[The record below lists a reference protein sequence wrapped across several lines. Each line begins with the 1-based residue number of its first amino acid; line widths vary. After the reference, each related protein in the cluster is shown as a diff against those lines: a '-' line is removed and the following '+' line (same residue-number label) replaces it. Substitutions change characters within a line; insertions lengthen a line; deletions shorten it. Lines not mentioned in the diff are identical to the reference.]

1 MKRFDLTVPV
11 GLIVGL
17 AAVGASAALEG
28 IRPGFLWQPGALL
41 VVFGGT
47 LGAITM
53 TRGLSGVAHTARA
66 SWRLFF
72 KDDDDEYE
80 SQAARLVWLARAVRR
95 DGVRLLER
103 HAETSSDP
111 LVARGLMLAADDAE
125 PSEVRSSLDRLLDDE
140 DERGSRPASTLE
152 AAGGY
157 APTFGIL
164 GAVLGLIQV
173 LGALDRPDAL
183 GAGIATA
190 FVATVYG
197 VGAANLI
204 LFPLAARLRER
215 HREQM
220 RRRETLAELLVALA
234 ANELPSSLT
243 LRLDALN
250 ERASGAR
257 PEHARK
263 AANG

>member
-11 GLIVGL
+11 GLTVGL
-17 AAVGASAALEG
+17 AAVAASAALEG
-28 IRPGFLWQPGALL
+28 IRPGFLWQPGAAL

-53 TRGLSGVAHTARA
+53 TRGLSGVAHAARS
-66 SWRLFF
+66 SWRLLF
-72 KDDDDEYE
+72 KDDEMEYE
-80 SQAARLVWLARAVRR
+80 AEAARLVWLARAVRR
-95 DGVRLLER
+95 DGARLLER
-103 HAETSSDP
+103 HAEASSDP
-111 LVARGLMLAADDAE
+111 LVARGLMLAADDAK
-125 PSEVRSSLDRLLDDE
+125 PSEARSALGRMLDDE
-140 DERGSRPASTLE
+140 DERGSRPSSTLE

-173 LGALDRPDAL
+173 LGALDRPEAL
-183 GAGIATA
+183 GAGVATA

-215 HREQM
+215 HLAHM
-220 RRRETLAELLVALA
+220 KRRETLADALVALA
-234 ANELPSSLT
+234 ANELPSALT
-243 LRLDALN
+243 RRLDAHG
-250 ERASGAR
+250 ERDSFAR
-257 PEHARK
+257 SERARK
-263 AANG
+263 AVSR